1 METPSHKGERNPSVG
16 LICCLR
22 FAAYLGCGKEIV
34 ELFRAF
40 RLLTSTAHPCEH
52 HKQTGGTKLHM
63 QSQNCGTVGV
73 TCMVGWLAQLA
84 CCDGQVYALFRKGR
98 HGKQRAGLSLYL
110 KEQLKWQHGWT
121 QASQDISGW
130 CHE

>member
-1 METPSHKGERNPSVG
+1 METPSRKGERNPFVG

-22 FAAYLGCGKEIV
+22 FAASLGCGKEIV
-34 ELFRAF
+34 EFFQAF
-40 RLLTSTAHPCEH
+40 RLLTSTAHPCQH

-73 TCMVGWLAQLA
+73 TGMVGWLAQLA

-98 HGKQRAGLSLYL
+98 QGKQSRVGPLFEGAAQMATWL
-110 KEQLKWQHGWT
+110 
-121 QASQDISGW
+121 DSGQPGYFW
-130 CHE
+130 VVS